1 MLSIQR
7 WMSFLRIHFRCFAC
21 TPSKT
26 PKNHPFAK
34 EHHLNQTS
42 ILHDVGFPA
51 IRMIGSVFVQP
62 GFVRAFKRARNPTE
76 ASIYG
81 SNTPIL
87 KSRGSR
93 QGRRERKGLF
103 FLEDHPRT
111 WIRGWDHPPFKS
123 HLKPIWKGNNP
134 ILRGQQLIMVINHSL
149 NGMIL
154 QVGIPSLGFHFP
166 SLLKKSMLEYFWVW
180 RCEWNIFKT
189 FSMWCVLVGP
199 NKCIYSQGS

>member
-1 MLSIQR
+1 MR
-7 WMSFLRIHFRCFAC
+7 WIVVGNSKFFAVFFDVEHSEMNVIPYRIHFRCFAC

-34 EHHLNQTS
+34 EHHFNQTS

-87 KSRGSR
+87 KSWGSR
-93 QGRRERKGLF
+93 PGSGARSYAGPYIHCLTGCIMNIKPFR
-103 FLEDHPRT
+103 
-111 WIRGWDHPPFKS
+111 PPK
-123 HLKPIWKGNNP
+123 N
-134 ILRGQQLIMVINHSL
+134 
-149 NGMIL
+149 
-154 QVGIPSLGFHFP
+154 
-166 SLLKKSMLEYFWVW
+166 
-180 RCEWNIFKT
+180 
-189 FSMWCVLVGP
+189 
-199 NKCIYSQGS
+199 